1 MIDVTVNG
9 HHYQEMHVDGGA
21 TRQIFMYPRRVKLG
35 SSTDTVSDDRGRSVY
50 IIRNARLDPD
60 WAKTDRRTLSI
71 AARAISA
78 MIQTQGLGDMY
89 RMYLTSLRD
98 GLDYNLTFIPADFT
112 ATRTSDFDKAYMTQ
126 LFDRGRDMAL
136 SGTEWLKAPPG
147 YAPGDVGG
155 GAASARD
162 VSASGVP

>member
-1 MIDVTVNG
+1 
-9 HHYQEMHVDGGA
+9 
-21 TRQIFMYPRRVKLG
+21 MYPRRVRLG
-35 SSTDTVSDDRGRSVY
+35 DGTETTNDDRDRSVY

-78 MIQTQGLGDMY
+78 LIQTQGLGDMY

-112 ATRTSDFDKAYMTQ
+112 AVRTSDFDPVYMTK
-126 LFDRGRDMAL
+126 LFDRGRAMAL
-136 SGTEWLKAPPG
+136 TGDEWLKAPPG
-147 YAPGDVGG
+147 YEAGELVRNNDLGRAGHAQTASRSPGRQ
-155 GAASARD
+155 AS
-162 VSASGVP
+162 VP